1 MIVLNPDT
9 TSHSIK
15 VVPRTYA
22 LNSQVITLINE
33 DTYQEQTV
41 TLDAISL
48 CNGYLTA
55 NFTLT
60 VNEGDRYSI
69 KIVNANDII
78 DYRGLIFVTSQAT
91 QNYSVHG
98 TE

>member
-48 CNGYLTA
+48 CSGYLTA

-69 KIVNANDII
+69 KIVNANDVI

-91 QNYSVHG
+91 QNYSVHE